1 MIKIELHTDELSQV
15 LCILG
20 GFIICYGLVSYLIK
34 ERLYLSEALV
44 STIVGIILGPVALRI
59 LNPSVWG
66 NQTEITHG
74 FTRIVLAIQVMFSGV
89 ALPKAYPVKE
99 FKSLMILLFPV
110 LISSWIFSGLLIWWI
125 IPQLTFLGS
134 LALAACITPTDPILS
149 NSVVKGKFAEK
160 HVPPHIRNLLSAESG
175 ANDGCATPF
184 LSFAFYLMERESVGP
199 IIGKWI
205 LISWLYE
212 IGVAIVVGIG
222 YIARKLLYYSEQ
234 K

>member
-74 FTRIVLAIQVMFSGV
+74 FTRIVLAIQVMFS
-89 ALPKAYPVKE
+89 VKE

-160 HVPPHIRNLLSAESG
+160 HVPPHIRNLLSAE
-175 ANDGCATPF
+175 
-184 LSFAFYLMERESVGP
+184 RESVGP

-212 IGVAIVVGIG
+212 IGVAIVVGI
-222 YIARKLLYYSEQ
+222 LLYYSEQ
-234 K
+234 NRLIDKESFLVFAIALAVCLWL